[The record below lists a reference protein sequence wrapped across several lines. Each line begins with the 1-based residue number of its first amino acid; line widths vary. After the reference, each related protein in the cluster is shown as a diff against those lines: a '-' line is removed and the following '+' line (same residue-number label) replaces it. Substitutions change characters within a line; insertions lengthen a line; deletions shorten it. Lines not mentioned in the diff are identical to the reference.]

1 MKIRTYI
8 KCMSRDK
15 TNPMT
20 LTDRFGRPITYLR
33 ISVTDRCNL
42 RCVYCLP
49 EKGIRWQA
57 REHQL
62 SAEEIARVTETA
74 AQGGV
79 KRIRLTGGEPLVRPD
94 IVEIVARLASIP
106 GIEEVSLTTNAML
119 LERLARPLAQA
130 GLRRVNISLDT
141 LDADKFKRI
150 TRGGRI
156 DRLWRGI
163 AAAEDAGLAPLK
175 LNTVVVNGVNADELP
190 ALARLT
196 IENPWHVRFIEL
208 MPVGNAQNW
217 GEGFPSLPN
226 RYISV
231 QKMQARLSAFDL
243 QPVSAPTGN
252 GPARTFRVPGALGTV
267 GFISPL
273 GEHFCQNCN
282 RLRLTADGYLR
293 PCLLLDGE
301 VNVRDTL
308 RAGEP
313 ILPLIQKA
321 VEAKPEGHELRVH
334 HYPESRRM
342 AQIGG

>member
-1 MKIRTYI
+1 
-8 KCMSRDK
+8 
-15 TNPMT
+15 MT
-20 LTDRFGRPITYLR
+20 LIDRFGRPITYLR

-49 EKGIRWQA
+49 EAGVQWQP
-57 REHQL
+57 RENQL
-62 SAEEIARVTETA
+62 TAEEIARVTETA
-74 AQGGV
+74 AHGGV
-79 KRIRLTGGEPLVRPD
+79 KRVRLTGGEPLVHPE
-94 IVEIVARLASIP
+94 IVEIVRRIASIP

-119 LERLARPLAQA
+119 LERLARPMAEA
-130 GLRRVNISLDT
+130 GLKRVNISLDT

-150 TRGGRI
+150 TRGGKI
-156 DRLWRGI
+156 DCLWRGI
-163 AAAEDAGLAPLK
+163 VAAETFGLAPLK

-196 IENPWHVRFIEL
+196 IGNPWHVRFIEL

-217 GEGFPSLPN
+217 GEGFPASPD

-231 QKMQARLSAFDL
+231 QNMQACLASFEL
-243 QPVSAPTGN
+243 QPISTPIGN
-252 GPARTFRVPGALGTV
+252 GPARTFRIPGALGTV

-301 VNVRDTL
+301 INVREAL

-321 VEAKPEGHELRVH
+321 VDAKPEGHELRVH

>member
-1 MKIRTYI
+1 
-8 KCMSRDK
+8 
-15 TNPMT
+15 MT
-20 LTDRFGRPITYLR
+20 LTDRFGRAITYLR

-49 EKGIRWQA
+49 QHGAQWLA
-57 REHQL
+57 RENQL
-62 SAEEIARVTETA
+62 SVEEIARVVETA
-74 AQGGV
+74 ARVGV

-94 IVEIVARLASIP
+94 MAEIVARIASIA

-119 LERLARPLAQA
+119 LERLARPLADA
-130 GLRRVNISLDT
+130 GLKRVNVSLDT

-150 TRGGRI
+150 TRGGSL
-156 DRLWRGI
+156 DRLWRGL
-163 AAAEDAGLAPLK
+163 AAAEAAGLSPLK
-175 LNTVVVNGVNADELP
+175 LNTVVVNGLNADELP

-208 MPVGNAQNW
+208 MPVGNAQDW
-217 GEGFPSLPN
+217 GEGFPVRSERYFSLQEM
-226 RYISV
+226 RA
-231 QKMQARLSAFDL
+231 QLSTFNLEPAT
-243 QPVSAPTGN
+243 QPKGN
-252 GPARTFRVPGALGTV
+252 GPARTFRIPGALGTI

-301 VNVRDTL
+301 INVREAL
-308 RAGEP
+308 RSNEP
-313 ILPLIQKA
+313 ILPLLQRA
-321 VEAKPEGHELRVH
+321 VDSKPEGHELLMQ

>member
-1 MKIRTYI
+1 MK
-8 KCMSRDK
+8 
-15 TNPMT
+15 

-49 EKGIRWQA
+49 ETEVQWQP
-57 REHQL
+57 RENQL
-62 SAEEIARVTETA
+62 TAEEIARITEEA

-94 IVEIVARLASIP
+94 IVDIVRRLSSIP

-119 LERLARPLAQA
+119 LEKLAQPLADV
-130 GLRRVNISLDT
+130 GLVRVNVSLDT
-141 LDADKFKRI
+141 LDADKFRRI
-150 TRGGRI
+150 TRGGSI
-156 DRLWRGI
+156 ERLWRGI
-163 AAAEDAGLAPLK
+163 AAAKHAGLAPLK
-175 LNTVVVNGVNADELP
+175 LNTVVVNGLNADELP
-190 ALARLT
+190 ALAHLT

-217 GEGFPSLPN
+217 GEGFPARPD
-226 RYISV
+226 RYLSV
-231 QKMQARLSAFDL
+231 QEMQLRLSSFSL
-243 QPVSAPTGN
+243 QPVTTPVGN
-252 GPARTFRVPGALGTV
+252 GPARTFRIPGALGTV

-282 RLRLTADGYLR
+282 RLRLTADGHLR

-301 VNVRDTL
+301 VNVREAI
-308 RAGEP
+308 RRGEP
-313 ILPLIQKA
+313 LLPFLQQA
-321 VEAKPEGHELRVH
+321 VDAKPQGHELFLQ